1 MRNVA
6 MCGASGR
13 MGRAIVPLLEAAPDL
28 RLSGALAAPGDPG
41 LGRDA
46 GLLAG
51 TGELGVILTDD
62 AARALEGAAVAI
74 DFSLPAASLVHA
86 RLCRA
91 GARAIVI
98 GTTGH
103 SPAEVEELRDISG
116 AIPVLMAPNMSLGVN
131 LMFRLA
137 EIAARALGEEYDA
150 EVWEAHHRH
159 KVDAPSGTALGLG
172 RAVARGRRVELE
184 DVAVFER
191 HGAVG
196 PRKAGSIGFSV
207 VRGGDIVGD
216 HRLVFA
222 GPGEQLEIAHHA
234 QDRSGFARGAVAAAR
249 WVLGRPPGLYG
260 MADVLGL

>member
-1 MRNVA
+1 MPNVA

-13 MGRAIVPLLEAAPDL
+13 MGRAIVPLLAAAADL

-41 LGRDA
+41 LGGDA

-51 TGELGVILTDD
+51 TGALGVILTDD
-62 AARALEGAAVAI
+62 AAKALEGAEVAI

-86 RLCRA
+86 RLCRK
-91 GARAIVI
+91 GGCAIVI

-103 SPAEVEELRDISG
+103 SPAELAELREISS
-116 AIPVLMAPNMSLGVN
+116 AIPVVMAPNMSLGVN

-150 EVWEAHHRH
+150 EIWEAHHRH

-172 RAVARGRRVELE
+172 RSVARGRGVGLDE
-184 DVAVFER
+184 VAVFER

>member
-1 MRNVA
+1 
-6 MCGASGR
+6 
-13 MGRAIVPLLEAAPDL
+13 
-28 RLSGALAAPGDPG
+28 
-41 LGRDA
+41 
-46 GLLAG
+46 
-51 TGELGVILTDD
+51 
-62 AARALEGAAVAI
+62 
-74 DFSLPAASLVHA
+74 
-86 RLCRA
+86 
-91 GARAIVI
+91 VI

-103 SPAEVEELRDISG
+103 SPAELEELRDISR
-116 AIPVLMAPNMSLGVN
+116 AIPVVMAPNMSLGVN

-137 EIAARALGEEYDA
+137 EIVARALGEDYDA

-172 RAVARGRRVELE
+172 RAVARGRQVELD

-196 PRKAGSIGFSV
+196 PRQTGSIGFSV

-249 WVLGRPPGLYG
+249 WVLGRPPGMYG

>member
-62 AARALEGAAVAI
+62 AARALEGAEVAI

-191 HGAVG
+191 HGAAG

-234 QDRSGFARGAVAAAR
+234 QDRGGFARGAVAAAR